1 MDQKMRML
9 TTVPLFARL
18 RGQALEEVASLT
30 DEVDVKAGT
39 ELTHEGRSAAEFF
52 VIVDGTVE
60 VRRDGELLK
69 TLGAGDFLGEIALVD
84 GGPRTATATTTTPS
98 RLLVLT
104 STEFHTLIADQ
115 PEVRTCV
122 LQALA
127 ERVRDLDAHAGH

>member
-9 TTVPLFARL
+9 STVPLFARL
-18 RGQALEEVASLT
+18 RGPALEEVASLT

-52 VIVDGTVE
+52 VIVEGTVE

-84 GGPRTATATTTTPS
+84 GGPRTATATTTAPS

-127 ERVRDLDAHAGH
+127 DRVRDLDAHAGH